1 MSQHN
6 KKYSINF
13 SIILAFLAMV
23 VVILAG
29 CTDDF
34 IDGPVDIPDA
44 EVEFKGEVIFKPL
57 VPTAV
62 QTRAEAPE
70 GGKYKGIKSLYVFF
84 FDSERKPV
92 TEYSGNVDF
101 TPAPS
106 EGSTHE
112 HITFK
117 KKVRAGRYYVYAIA
131 NISDTQKSDLT
142 SVTSIEDLRNFKL
155 VWNGNI
161 ENDLE
166 MFGVFQQDYDK
177 ETGSVPGN
185 ENFEE
190 DVLLTITPDRNS
202 LHSWVRRAVSK
213 VTVDFDGTNLKE
225 GVTVY
230 IKKRRAERHYIRCSS
245 RSLLSRRRE

>member
-1 MSQHN
+1 MSQYN
-6 KKYSINF
+6 KKYSIHF
-13 SIILAFLAMV
+13 SIILAFLAMMV
-23 VVILAG
+23 VVLAG

-44 EVEFKGEVIFKPL
+44 EVELKGEVIFKPL
-57 VPTAV
+57 VPMAV

-70 GGKYKGIKSLYVFF
+70 GSKYKGIKSLYVFF
-84 FDSERKPV
+84 FDSKGKAI

-112 HITFK
+112 HVTFK

-142 SVTSIEDLRNFKL
+142 SVETIEDLRNFKL
-155 VWNGNI
+155 VWNDNI

-166 MFGVFQQDYDK
+166 MFGVFRQDYDK
-177 ETGSVPGN
+177 ETGSVPDN

-190 DVLLTITPDRNS
+190 DALLTITPARNS

-225 GVTVY
+225 GDFCCGFGL
-230 IKKRRAERHYIRCSS
+230 I
-245 RSLLSRRRE
+245 LLLCYLGSQIA

>member
-166 MFGVFQQDYDK
+166 MFGVF
-177 ETGSVPGN
+177 
-185 ENFEE
+185 
-190 DVLLTITPDRNS
+190 
-202 LHSWVRRAVSK
+202 
-213 VTVDFDGTNLKE
+213 
-225 GVTVY
+225 
-230 IKKRRAERHYIRCSS
+230 
-245 RSLLSRRRE
+245 